1 MKKFINLFKIIL
13 LIIILDTTPSC
24 GRKSDIE
31 KPNDYKNID
40 YNDQ

>member
-13 LIIILDTTPSC
+13 LVIILDTLISC

-40 YNDQ
+40 YSD